1 MPSVGKGLGVMR
13 LLKKWLQVQ
22 DSDWYKK
29 GIRALVFRWRKA
41 VEVDGD
47 YVEE

>member
-1 MPSVGKGLGVMR
+1 MR

-22 DSDWYKK
+22 DSGCCKM
-29 GIRALVFRWRKA
+29 GMHALISCWGKA

-47 YVEE
+47 YVEK